1 MKHAVEL
8 AEAIKSNY
16 NHSPKEFLSDI
27 SQDLVLFAD
36 IRVTYINW
44 FISNDKDKNKVS
56 EVKWSNVKKKKRR
69 GKKRSKFKGHYEIVR
84 LNGEFKNFNG
94 NYRYALSVLSDFENL
109 LKESG
114 KYDEIIVL
122 SKPLNV
128 DANSILKGA
137 ADDKND
143 IKNNKATF
151 SIKIIKKVPL
161 NV

>member
-1 MKHAVEL
+1 VDL
-8 AEAIKSNY
+8 ATAIKLNY
-16 NHSPKEFLSDI
+16 SHSPEELLTNI
-27 SQDLVLFAD
+27 SQDLMLFAD

-44 FISNDKDKNKVS
+44 FISNDK
-56 EVKWSNVKKKKRR
+56 ELTGATAVKWSGIKKKRR
-69 GKKRSKFKGHYEIVR
+69 RGQKRSKFKGHYEIVQ
-84 LNGEFKNFNG
+84 LKGEFKNFNG

-114 KYDEIIVL
+114 KYDEIKVL

-128 DANSILKGA
+128 DADSTLKGSA
-137 ADDKND
+137 TVKKS